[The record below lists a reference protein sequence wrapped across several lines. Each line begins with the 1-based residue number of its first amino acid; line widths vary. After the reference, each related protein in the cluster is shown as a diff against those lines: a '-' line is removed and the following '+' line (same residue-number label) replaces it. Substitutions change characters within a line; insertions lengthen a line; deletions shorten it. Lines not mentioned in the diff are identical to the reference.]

1 MKRSIVAGLM
11 ASLLSQTAL
20 AGPPRSLEFCQV
32 LTLTTGSAYTAGNVV
47 GSVTGAAAGSGIISF
62 TAGSGPLLSGIIQ
75 SVRLNFAE
83 AQTAE
88 FDINPLVAVP
98 AHSTFSDKAAPS
110 ISTTGCSTAVNC
122 DPFLALPPIKL
133 ASASALLGSG
143 LSQYGADQIAGA
155 RQFPGKIMGFVITT
169 TGTPTFTNAKAQ
181 FCATVMTDF

>member
-1 MKRSIVAGLM
+1 MLKKLLLA
-11 ASLLSQTAL
+11 ATLLSPVCAF

-47 GSVTGAAAGSGIISF
+47 GSISGSAGGSGIIPF
-62 TAGSGPLLSGIIQ
+62 TSPSGPNLSGVVQ

-88 FDINPLVAVP
+88 FDVSPLTSAPVN
-98 AHSTFSDKAAPS
+98 STFADKSAPS
-110 ISTTGCSTAVNC
+110 ISTTGCSTATNC
-122 DPFLALPPIKL
+122 DPFSALPPIKL
-133 ASASALLGSG
+133 TTANALLGAG

-155 RQFPGKIMGFVITT
+155 RQFPGKIMAFVITT
-169 TGTPTFTNAKAQ
+169 PGTPTFTIPKAF